1 MEVIEKVDFKN
12 SLELFNKTETFII
25 SAVAKIAS
33 IPNVLTLKLD
43 IELTSYI
50 CNIIENEIV
59 SSKSKNKTDKKK
71 IFFRII
77 QEIFTSLNE
86 QEKKILGDQ
95 IEYLLE
101 NNKIKK
107 IDAVAAWFKSVGAWI
122 KKKIV

>member
-1 MEVIEKVDFKN
+1 MEVIEKIDFKN

-25 SAVAKIAS
+25 SAVAKIAA
-33 IPNVLTLKLD
+33 IPNVATLKLD
-43 IELTSYI
+43 IELTSYV

-71 IFFRII
+71 IFFRIK

-86 QEKKILGDQ
+86 QEKKILGEQ

-101 NNKIKK
+101 NGKIKK
-107 IDAVAAWFKSVGAWI
+107 IDPVATWFKSVGLWI

>member
-1 MEVIEKVDFKN
+1 MEITKVDFKN

-25 SAVAKIAS
+25 SAVTKISA
-33 IPNVLTLKLD
+33 IPNVATLKLD
-43 IELTSYI
+43 IELTCYI
-50 CNIIENEIV
+50 CNIIENEIT
-59 SSKSKNKTDKKK
+59 SSKKKKDTDKKV

-86 QEKKILGDQ
+86 QEKKILADQ

-107 IDAVAAWFKSVGAWI
+107 VDAVALWFKSVGNWI
-122 KKKIV
+122 KSKFV

>member
-1 MEVIEKVDFKN
+1 MEVIEFRN
-12 SLELFNKTETFII
+12 GLESFNKTETFII
-25 SAVAKIAS
+25 SAVAKIAA
-33 IPNVLTLKLD
+33 IPNVATLKLD

-50 CNIIENEIV
+50 CDIIENEIV

-86 QEKKILGDQ
+86 QEKKILGEQ

-101 NNKIKK
+101 NGKIKK
-107 IDAVAAWFKSVGAWI
+107 IDPVATWFKSVGLWI

>member
-1 MEVIEKVDFKN
+1 MEVIEFKN
-12 SLELFNKTETFII
+12 GLESFNKTETFII
-25 SAVAKIAS
+25 SAVTKIAA
-33 IPNVLTLKLD
+33 IPNVTTLKLD
-43 IELTSYI
+43 IELTSYV

-77 QEIFTSLNE
+77 QEIFTSLTE
-86 QEKKILGDQ
+86 QEKKILSDQ
-95 IEYLLE
+95 IEFLLE

-107 IDAVAAWFKSVGAWI
+107 VDPIALWFKTVGNWI